1 MSIGETIKWM
11 DNLVWG
17 PWLLVLLLG
26 TGVYLMIRMRF
37 LPLRNLGKALKAA
50 FGGEKAVSGKGKIS
64 SFASLTTELAITLG
78 TGNIIGVAT
87 AMVTGGPGALFWMVL
102 TSFIGMAIKLAEST
116 LAVKYR
122 SQNDRGEVCGGPMY
136 TCLHAFCNGNTNGIL
151 ESDRKSGGKIVG
163 KKIGF
168 LLGMFF
174 SFFAVMASFGMGNM
188 TQSNAIA
195 DALWVSFGT
204 SKALTGVLV
213 TILTI
218 LVVLGGIGFIG
229 KVTQVLIPF
238 VGIFYLLGTLVVI
251 FTHLGNLSG
260 TLIGIIRSAFQPQAV
275 SGGLFGTLTVS
286 AFESLR
292 WGVSRGIF
300 SNEAGLGASGITAA
314 AADTK
319 DYIKQGYISMTSVFI
334 DTAIVCSLTGLA
346 YGASGAMSL
355 VDGAGLPLTGTQLTL
370 AAFRTTFGDFG
381 SNFISICI
389 VLFAFATI
397 IGWAY
402 QGERAFEFL
411 MGGRTK
417 YNIVYRFVYGLVT
430 FWGCI
435 FSLEVVWNFSD
446 ICNGLMAV
454 PNLICVLFLSGE
466 ICKEVRTYQ
475 GF

>member
-1 MSIGETIKWM
+1 MTIGETIKWV
-11 DNLVWG
+11 DDLVWG
-17 PWLLVLLLG
+17 PWLLILLLG
-26 TGVYLMIRMRF
+26 TGIYLMIRMRF
-37 LPLRNLGKALKAA
+37 LPLRNLGNALRAA
-50 FGGEKAVSGKGKIS
+50 FGGEKSASGTGRIS

-87 AMVTGGPGALFWMVL
+87 AMVIGGPGALFWMVL
-102 TSFIGMAIKLAEST
+102 TSFIGMATKLAEST

-122 SQNDRGEVCGGPMY
+122 SVNDKGEVTGGPMY
-136 TCLHAFCNGNTNGIL
+136 TCLQAFKICLRCRQGEKIKLRIGRAAGIL
-151 ESDRKSGGKIVG
+151 
-163 KKIGF
+163 F
-168 LLGMFF
+168 A
-174 SFFAVMASFGMGNM
+174 FFAVMASFGMGNM

-195 DALWVSFGT
+195 DALWVSFGV
-204 SKALTGVLV
+204 SKAITGLVV

-218 LVVLGGIGFIG
+218 LVVLGGIHFIG
-229 KVTQVLIPF
+229 RVTQVLIPF
-238 VGIFYLLGTLVVI
+238 VGIFYLLGTLIVI
-251 FTHLGNLSG
+251 LTHLENLSQAL
-260 TLIGIIRSAFQPQAV
+260 TGIFYSAWNPGAV
-275 SGGLFGTLTVS
+275 SGGLFGTITVT

-314 AADTK
+314 AADTE

-334 DTAIVCSLTGLA
+334 DTAVVCSLTGLA
-346 YGASGAMSL
+346 YGVSGAFQL
-355 VDGAGLPLTGTQLTL
+355 VDEAGLPLTGTELTL
-370 AAFRTTFGDFG
+370 AAFRTTFGGFG
-381 SNFISICI
+381 SNFISISI

-417 YNIVYRFVYGLVT
+417 YNILYRFVYGLVA
-430 FWGCI
+430 FWGCV

-454 PNLICVLFLSGE
+454 PNLICVLVLS
-466 ICKEVRTYQ
+466 KEVCGEVCDDR
-475 GF
+475 GFDGRNF

>member
-1 MSIGETIKWM
+1 MISM
-11 DNLVWG
+11 H
-17 PWLLVLLLG
+17 LLP
-26 TGVYLMIRMRF
+26 I
-37 LPLRNLGKALKAA
+37 RNLGKALGAA
-50 FGGEKAVSGKGKIS
+50 FCGEKSASGKGKIS

-102 TSFIGMAIKLAEST
+102 TSFIGMATKLAEST

-136 TCLHAFCNGNTNGIL
+136 TCLHAFSCGAFNSLRGVNGKQ
-151 ESDRKSGGKIVG
+151 SG
-163 KKIGF
+163 KKIGKKIGL
-168 LLGMFF
+168 LLGMLF

-204 SKALTGVLV
+204 SKALTGLIV
-213 TILTI
+213 TVLTI

-229 KVTQVLIPF
+229 KVTQILIPF
-238 VGIFYLLGTLVVI
+238 VGIFYLLGTLAVI
-251 FTHLGNLSG
+251 LTHLENLP
-260 TLIGIIRSAFQPQAV
+260 TALEGIFLAAFQPQAV

-314 AADTK
+314 AADTG
-319 DYIKQGYISMTSVFI
+319 DYIRQGYISMTSVFI
-334 DTAIVCSLTGLA
+334 DTAIVCTLTGLA

-355 VDGAGLPLTGTQLTL
+355 VDEAGIPLTGTELTL
-370 AAFRTTFGDFG
+370 AAFRSTFGDFG

-417 YNIVYRFVYGLVT
+417 YNVIYRFVYGLVA

-454 PNLICVLFLSGE
+454 PNLICVLLLSGE
-466 ICKEVRTYQ
+466 VCREVRNYR
-475 GF
+475 GFDR